1 MGWIWWINP
10 KFNPQNAHLQLQ
22 ATLAKWQKSIHS
34 GWAPKRRSHGSL
46 IYEPRESWWSPRLAL
61 GPSILTRKN
70 HSHTSAANHQF
81 AYGGGKKKNHGWQ
94 RLQPKSCCTT
104 WPDSCTSTGPL
115 TKHNNIV
122 LLVSPRASQSRHLR
136 PRSNRSQCA
145 LANWEVLWNS
155 MSFMPYIFCEY
166 PTCIYIYI
174 QYPILASNIQQHPTE
189 IRQVSKYWSST
200 FLWNVHHEAPR
211 SSRGPSAV
219 SCPAPR
225 TRWATPS
232 WRFGARRKL
241 VHWCWLEEKAGGIW
255 SDIL

>member
-1 MGWIWWINP
+1 MVKSAP
-10 KFNPQNAHLQLQ
+10 CPRTFHSD
-22 ATLAKWQKSIHS
+22 TQK
-34 GWAPKRRSHGSL
+34 P
-46 IYEPRESWWSPRLAL
+46 
-61 GPSILTRKN
+61 
-70 HSHTSAANHQF
+70 F
-81 AYGGGKKKNHGWQ
+81 AYLGRQSSICIWRREKKKNHGWQ

-174 QYPILASNIQQHPTE
+174 YTVSHFSIQHPTAPN
-189 IRQVSKYWSST
+189 RNPPSLQVLELHLSVERTSWST
-200 FLWNVHHEAPR
+200 
-211 SSRGPSAV
+211 
-219 SCPAPR
+219 
-225 TRWATPS
+225 T
-232 WRFGARRKL
+232 KQ
-241 VHWCWLEEKAGGIW
+241 
-255 SDIL
+255 

>member
-1 MGWIWWINP
+1 M
-10 KFNPQNAHLQLQ
+10 
-22 ATLAKWQKSIHS
+22 
-34 GWAPKRRSHGSL
+34 
-46 IYEPRESWWSPRLAL
+46 
-61 GPSILTRKN
+61 
-70 HSHTSAANHQF
+70 HTSSFKQLWQSDRNQFIPVEHLKDAVMEVWFMNPENHGEVRALPSDLPF
-81 AYGGGKKKNHGWQ
+81 WHAKTIRIPRPPIINLHMEAGKKKNHGWQ

-174 QYPILASNIQQHPTE
+174 YSIP
-189 IRQVSKYWSST
+189 
-200 FLWNVHHEAPR
+200 F
-211 SSRGPSAV
+211 
-219 SCPAPR
+219 
-225 TRWATPS
+225 
-232 WRFGARRKL
+232 
-241 VHWCWLEEKAGGIW
+241 
-255 SDIL
+255 